1 MGDSNTQE
9 SVGEDSIEW
18 HYSKIKTY
26 FDSCFDTVYNPFL
39 DMSDDLVN
47 ALLDYV
53 NDDQHT
59 GPKAEE
65 TKKVCKR
72 DADTSRRGHYLLHT
86 AAAGNDAGR
95 WL

>member
-1 MGDSNTQE
+1 MPDSQT

-65 TKKVCKR
+65 TKKFVNEMQIHLVE
-72 DADTSRRGHYLLHT
+72 DTIYCIQLLQ
-86 AAAGNDAGR
+86 GMMQGE
-95 WL
+95 